1 MNILFIEKNL
11 SPTNGGIERVTHVL
25 YKEFRKKGISTYI
38 CYYANDDAIVPES
51 DKFQIPIE
59 DDVISTEKK
68 LLEIIE
74 KLNINII
81 ILQNYHY
88 KKFKNLYARIKE
100 KTNIKLLAVMHH
112 NPDLYINKDKF
123 GLTFN
128 KVYFRDYIKTYY
140 YYFHNKYKD
149 MHLNMYE
156 IADKYILLAPQY
168 INTFKKLYKV
178 PTGNLATIGNPC
190 PNVPLTNYADKENI
204 VVIVSR
210 MDEQQKRISKAI
222 KLWEELTKSNNSNNW
237 KLYIVGSGPNLNDYK
252 KMAANIPDIVF
263 TGKTQDP
270 NYFYKKAKIFLMTS
284 MWEGLSMSLIEA
296 MKHGCVPI
304 CYNSF
309 DSVYDTISDSR
320 NGYIIEYNDKTMF
333 INKLKY
339 LIKNPE
345 ELEKMSALAIEDTNK
360 KYNTD
365 IIVEKWVNL
374 FYSL

>member
-1 MNILFIEKNL
+1 
-11 SPTNGGIERVTHVL
+11 
-25 YKEFRKKGISTYI
+25 
-38 CYYANDDAIVPES
+38 
-51 DKFQIPIE
+51 
-59 DDVISTEKK
+59 
-68 LLEIIE
+68 
-74 KLNINII
+74 
-81 ILQNYHY
+81 
-88 KKFKNLYARIKE
+88 
-100 KTNIKLLAVMHH
+100 
-112 NPDLYINKDKF
+112 
-123 GLTFN
+123 
-128 KVYFRDYIKTYY
+128 
-140 YYFHNKYKD
+140 
-149 MHLNMYE
+149 
-156 IADKYILLAPQY
+156 
-168 INTFKKLYKV
+168 
-178 PTGNLATIGNPC
+178 
-190 PNVPLTNYADKENI
+190 
-204 VVIVSR
+204 
-210 MDEQQKRISKAI
+210 
-222 KLWEELTKSNNSNNW
+222 
-237 KLYIVGSGPNLNDYK
+237 
-252 KMAANIPDIVF
+252 MAANIPDIVF

-365 IIVEKWVNL
+365 IIVEKWLNL